1 MSDNKFDK
9 IYGMLLYVSL
19 QEPVKAYVKTSTP
32 PKPDEWKASVVL
44 TDEDFVDELEE
55 YAASLGTQISLK
67 KVKTSEFKEV
77 YKVDPPEN
85 AGNKVWVFTLR
96 KSTELG
102 KTGKPVPEMYRPKV
116 FEKQGARIVDITKSK
131 LVGNGSMGAIS
142 IDKFERNAGGASLFL
157 KNVLVTDLIEYV
169 RTEGEGYQS
178 GSEFE
183 EEGSGEPAPKAEEKP
198 AKATKGKAKPAP
210 ASTEEE
216 DDSPF

>member
-19 QEPVKAYVKTSTP
+19 QEPVKAYVKLGTP

-85 AGNKVWVFTLR
+85 AGSKVWVFTLR

-102 KTGKPVPEMYRPKV
+102 KTGKEVPEMYRPKV

-142 IDKFERNAGGASLFL
+142 VDKFERNAGGASLFL

-183 EEGSGEPAPKAEEKP
+183 DEGQPSTPAPKAEEKP
-198 AKATKGKAKPAP
+198 AKTTKGKAKPP
-210 ASTEEE
+210 VEE
-216 DDSPF
+216 DNSDDPF